1 MEIFKENLPLPY
13 EGTVVALGNFDGLH
27 IAHMQ
32 IIRNGIRYAREH
44 GLKAG
49 VLLFEQNT
57 KNFTE
62 RKRVELITPN
72 SAKLELLERENV
84 DFVVMRRF
92 TKEVMSKSPEAFV
105 EFLVDKLNVKAVC
118 CGYNYSFGYMAAGR
132 VDTLRFLCQRYGV
145 EVLVT
150 DQVCIDETVV
160 SSTQIRKC
168 IIDGD
173 MEMTEEMLGR
183 RFCVEGPVVKGF
195 QNGRKLGFPTAN
207 VCYDEAMAIPKEG
220 VYAGITYVNGKRL
233 KSVINVGNNPTFG
246 ADKVTIESHIL
257 DYNENLY
264 GEYIRVSFAKRLR
277 GEIKFDSLAELKQ
290 QINEDAQLVRVMDL

>member
-32 IIRNGIRYAREH
+32 IIRNGIQYAKEH

>member
-32 IIRNGIRYAREH
+32 IIRNGIQYAKEH

-72 SAKLELLERENV
+72 GAKLELLERENV